1 MADPT
6 DVVGDVSEALVS
18 GGAHRRSSGSQRGGK
33 ELTRARRVEALSMRM
48 AGISLE
54 NIANHLDV
62 SEARVR
68 VLIENLLAEAEN
80 RSAGE
85 MRAIENARLDR
96 AQAAIWSEVIRGD
109 LKAINTFLRIS
120 DQRARMNGL
129 NAPTQVDLSVNV
141 RQEMEAALSELETML
156 EGEVI
161 EDAEVEDGDEPAD
174 GTG

>member
-1 MADPT
+1 
-6 DVVGDVSEALVS
+6 
-18 GGAHRRSSGSQRGGK
+18 
-33 ELTRARRVEALSMRM
+33 MRM